1 MEHPENNPEYAGLT
15 VNSGVGPVTS
25 VNPHLNRN
33 RFVRRRL
40 TAGDYVVDAVYKANM
55 NVRKKLVIP
64 AAWACLH
71 LYGDPYLKVER

>member
-1 MEHPENNPEYAGLT
+1 MWSLAHSIIPKWL
-15 VNSGVGPVTS
+15 PVF
-25 VNPHLNRN
+25 LE
-33 RFVRRRL
+33 RL

-55 NVRKKLVIP
+55 NVRKKLVSP